1 MMSEDALTELMRSL
15 DALHDEGPR
24 LSFDR
29 GDARANLSL
38 AIEDMDSESYNPIG
52 ATSKLA
58 AMSRKTFKAW
68 ERFRDADRVDTE
80 KVSELCGRAAE
91 AIEELSDHEEKRA
104 AVFAEL
110 DEALTLIR
118 VSHEDEKPVYLA
130 AVRAMCAWWET
141 LPLTEQIR
149 LACVSAGS
157 GRLSGS
163 DLQEAQRKAAKNWER
178 LGLL

>member
-1 MMSEDALTELMRSL
+1 MMSEDALMELRRSL
-15 DALHDEGPR
+15 DALHEEGAR

-29 GDARANLSL
+29 GDARAEL
-38 AIEDMDSESYNPIG
+38 ADSIEKMDSESYNPIG
-52 ATSKLA
+52 ATSRLA

-68 ERFRDADRVDTE
+68 QRFRDTDREDTE
-80 KVSELCGRAAE
+80 KASELCGRAAE
-91 AIEELSDHEEKRA
+91 AIEELTDHEDKRS

-110 DEALTLIR
+110 DDAMALIR